1 LPRVEVR
8 LYTVL
13 SEAAGKRKVQIEA
26 SSVEEA
32 ISTLIKMFGEKFKE
46 NLIDEK
52 TGSIKSFY
60 NVLVNGKRLFLPREM
75 ALKLK
80 EKDVVDIFP
89 PVGGG
94 T

>member
-13 SEAAGKRKVQIEA
+13 SEAAGKRKVQIEV

-32 ISTLIKMFGEKFKE
+32 ISTLIKMFGKKFKE
-46 NLIDEK
+46 NLIDDK

-60 NVLVNGKRLFLPREM
+60 NILVNGKRLFLPREM
-75 ALKLK
+75 GLKLK